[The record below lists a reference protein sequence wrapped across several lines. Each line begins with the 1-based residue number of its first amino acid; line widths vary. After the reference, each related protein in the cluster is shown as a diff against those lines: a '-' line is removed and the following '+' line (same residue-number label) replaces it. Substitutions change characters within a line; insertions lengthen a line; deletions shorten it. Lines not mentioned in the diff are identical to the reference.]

1 MKQILV
7 LGAGLVARPLVRYL
21 LAQDDIKVT
30 LADQA
35 RERAMELIDDH
46 PSGKALGMDV
56 RDTPALNQLVSGA
69 DIVVSLLPWPFHPKI
84 AALCLEH
91 KKHLVTASYVK
102 DEMRAFDGPARDK
115 GLLFLN
121 EVGVDPGI
129 DHMAA
134 MKTIDEIRSA
144 GGDVT
149 SFYSYCGG
157 LPAME
162 NNNNPLGYKFSWSP
176 EGALLAAGNDGRYM
190 SDGKVIEVPGCK
202 LFEHYWLT
210 DIPGS
215 GVFEAYV
222 NRDALPYLETY
233 NIQSA
238 TDIYRGT
245 LRNVG
250 YCETWDFFKKLG
262 LMNQK
267 MKFDMQETTPCQVIA
282 NMINSTGDD
291 IKSDV
296 AAYLKIPRYA
306 LTLKKLE
313 WLGMFSNE
321 LLGLGTV
328 SVFEMFAHILKQK
341 LTYNEGEVDLLLQH
355 HEFKACYPDGR
366 EELTL
371 STLVDT
377 GTPGGDSSM
386 SKTVGLPAAI
396 SARLIAQ
403 GKIDL
408 TGVRI
413 PVHSQI
419 YGPVLTELAAQNI
432 RFMEQTRVLAAPD
445 TQMREAV

>member
-21 LAQDDIKVT
+21 LAQDGLEVVLGDQELKRAGALIKN
-30 LADQA
+30 
-35 RERAMELIDDH
+35 H
-46 PSGKALGMDV
+46 PSGRAVKLDV
-56 RDTPALNQLVSGA
+56 RDTVSLNDAVAKS
-69 DIVVSLLPWPFHPKI
+69 DIVVSLLPWMFHPHI

-102 DEMRAFDGPARDK
+102 EEMQALDVKAGEK
-115 GLLFLN
+115 GLIFLN

-134 MKTIDEIRSA
+134 MKTIDEIKAA
-144 GGDVT
+144 GGEVT
-149 SFYSYCGG
+149 TFHSYCGG
-157 LPAME
+157 LPAMA

-176 EGALLAAGNDGRYM
+176 EGALLAAGNDGRYLEE
-190 SDGKVIEVPGCK
+190 GKIVEVPGCK

-222 NRDALPYLETY
+222 NRDALPYLDLYGIPTAK
-233 NIQSA
+233 N
-238 TDIYRGT
+238 IYRGT
-245 LRNVG
+245 LRNIG

-267 MKFDMQETTPCQVIA
+267 MKFDMQEISPCQVIT
-282 NMINSTGDD
+282 NMIHSDGEDV
-291 IKSDV
+291 KGDV
-296 AAYLKIPRYA
+296 AAYLKIPRHS
-306 LTLKKLE
+306 LTIKKLE
-313 WLGMFSNE
+313 WLGMFSQDT
-321 LLGLGTV
+321 LDLGTV
-328 SVFEMFAHILKQK
+328 SVFEMFAHILKEK
-341 LTYNEGEVDLLLQH
+341 LTYNDGEVDLLLQH
-355 HEFKACYPDGR
+355 HEFVAVYPDGK
-366 EELTL
+366 EEMTM

-396 SARLIAQ
+396 CARLIADD
-403 GKIDL
+403 KIDVK
-408 TGVRI
+408 GVCI

-419 YGPVLTELAAQNI
+419 YKPVLAELAALNI
-432 RFMEQTRVLAAPD
+432 KFAERKTIL
-445 TQMREAV
+445 